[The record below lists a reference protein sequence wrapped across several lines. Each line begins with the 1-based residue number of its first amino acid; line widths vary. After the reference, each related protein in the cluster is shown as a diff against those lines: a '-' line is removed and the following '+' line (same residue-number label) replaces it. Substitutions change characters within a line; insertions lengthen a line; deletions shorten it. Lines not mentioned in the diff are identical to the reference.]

1 MVNTRILHSDIIHE
15 LLNSETTMDTASES
29 RTSHWTGSGCS
40 LFVPLMETLNVLTAT
55 ALSVL
60 YLLIYQISHAEAEFN
75 MQL

>member
-15 LLNSETTMDTASES
+15 LLNSETAMDTASES
-29 RTSHWTGSGCS
+29 RTSHWIGSGCS

-60 YLLIYQISHAEAEFN
+60 YLLIYQISHAEAEFD